1 MNKKT
6 VLIIL
11 SAALAIALVTAA
23 AVKNK
28 LRLSECLAE
37 NYRLVNENI
46 DLATEN
52 MLLSDTV
59 NCQPSTDNSEKCL
72 E

>member
-1 MNKKT
+1 MTWKT
-6 VLIIL
+6 ILIML
-11 SAALAIALVTAA
+11 CSLAALLLVTAA

-28 LRLSECLAE
+28 LRLSEYLSE
-37 NYRLVNENI
+37 NYRLANENI

-52 MLLSDTV
+52 ILLKGD
-59 NCQPSTDNSEKCL
+59 QECL

>member
-1 MNKKT
+1 M
-6 VLIIL
+6 L
-11 SAALAIALVTAA
+11 SAAIAIALVTAA

-28 LRLSECLAE
+28 LLLNEYLAE

-52 MLLSDTV
+52 MLLYDTV
-59 NCQPSTDNSEKCL
+59 NSQPSTDNSEKCL

>member
-6 VLIIL
+6 VLLML
-11 SAALAIALVTAA
+11 SAAIAIALVTAA

-28 LRLSECLAE
+28 LLLSEYLAE
-37 NYRLVNENI
+37 NYRLANENS

-52 MLLSDTV
+52 ILLKGD
-59 NCQPSTDNSEKCL
+59 QECL

>member
-23 AVKNK
+23 AIQNK

-59 NCQPSTDNSEKCL
+59 NSQPSTDNSEKCL

>member
-6 VLIIL
+6 VLIML

-28 LRLSECLAE
+28 LLLSEYLAE

-46 DLATEN
+46 DLAAEN
-52 MLLSDTV
+52 MLLSDIV
-59 NCQPSTDNSEKCL
+59 NPQSSTDNSEKCQ

>member
-1 MNKKT
+1 M
-6 VLIIL
+6 L

-28 LRLSECLAE
+28 LRLSEYLAE
-37 NYRLVNENI
+37 NYRLVNENCE
-46 DLATEN
+46 LATEN
-52 MLLSDTV
+52 ILLKGD
-59 NCQPSTDNSEKCL
+59 QECL